1 MRNHSCLPDP
11 ERSKGS
17 GSRDS
22 PSSAQNDIWEASE
35 KEGMFL
41 PHRVFAG
48 LVPPYSDLEKAK
60 AVILPVPY
68 DGTTEWQ
75 SGARAGPQAII
86 DASQYLELYDMELD
100 REIYK
105 VGIHTLPEVEPL
117 MSSPKDMI
125 ERVYQITKG
134 LIQRGKFVAMLGGEH
149 SLSLGTVR
157 AFKEAF
163 PKLSVLQ
170 LDAHTDF
177 RDEYL
182 GTKYGQACVMRRIFE
197 LCPIVQVGIRSLS
210 WEEKQFLNQSKMT
223 PFYMPDL
230 VLNATSTEQIVASL
244 SENVYATIDVDVLDP
259 SIMPAVGT
267 PEPGG
272 MQWQQVL
279 DIIRLVALHR
289 HIVGFDL
296 MEFCPREGP
305 ASCAFLLAKLAY
317 KIIGYTTP

>member
-1 MRNHSCLPDP
+1 MGNEDR
-11 ERSKGS
+11 
-17 GSRDS
+17 
-22 PSSAQNDIWEASE
+22 A
-35 KEGMFL
+35 FL
-41 PHRVFAG
+41 PLRVFAG
-48 LVPPYSDLEKAK
+48 LSPPYSDLEKAK
-60 AVILPVPY
+60 VVILRVPY
-68 DGTTEWQ
+68 DGTTEWR
-75 SGARAGPQAII
+75 SGARDGPQAII
-86 DASQYLELYDMELD
+86 DASQYLELYDLELD
-100 REIYK
+100 REIHK

-117 MSSPKDMI
+117 MSSPKDMVD
-125 ERVYQITKG
+125 RVYQVTKG
-134 LIQRGKFVAMLGGEH
+134 LIQNGKFVVMLGGEH
-149 SLSLGTVR
+149 SLSLGAVT

-170 LDAHTDF
+170 LDAHADL

-182 GTKYGQACVMRRIFE
+182 GTRYGQACVMRRIFE

-210 WEEKQFLNQSKMT
+210 WEEKQFLNRKNLM
-223 PFYMPDL
+223 PFYMTDL
-230 VLNATSTEQIVASL
+230 ALATASTEQIVASL
-244 SENVYATIDVDVLDP
+244 SENVYLTIDVDVLDP

-279 DIIRLVALHR
+279 EITKSVALHR

-317 KIIGYTTP
+317 KLIGYAVPQE